1 MPIEGTGRLNTTKNG
16 STIRILDQ
24 DLKGYAKYFDHGDA
38 HPVKND
44 IHGSVSGSCT
54 LLATY
59 EGETTQVESELC
71 LAHCTICVAYEGQCC
86 QGSKAY
92 ESGWRSGWGEP
103 WSKESCETYGGY
115 ATITAD
121 LLFALEFRNGTGS
134 SLISIPEGG
143 LVSLEGL
150 GPITGTALELNAA
163 SNGGLGFIEY
173 DALDRRGGDT
183 YKIALK
189 VPFND
194 DASCKLQN
202 DLSSWM
208 FLRPL
213 LQRFEYHRVRLR

>member
-1 MPIEGTGRLNTTKNG
+1 MPIEGTGRLNTTKDG

-38 HPVKND
+38 HHCHKND

-86 QGSKAY
+86 QDSKPY
-92 ESGWRSGWGEP
+92 ESEWEEP
-103 WSKESCETYGGY
+103 GAIRNPVKRME
-115 ATITAD
+115 ATPPLRLISSLHLSFVMEQA
-121 LLFALEFRNGTGS
+121 A

-150 GPITGTALELNAA
+150 GPITGTALGVELLLPTVDSVTLNTTPLIATLVT
-163 SNGGLGFIEY
+163 STR
-173 DALDRRGGDT
+173 LD
-183 YKIALK
+183 
-189 VPFND
+189 
-194 DASCKLQN
+194 
-202 DLSSWM
+202 
-208 FLRPL
+208 
-213 LQRFEYHRVRLR
+213 